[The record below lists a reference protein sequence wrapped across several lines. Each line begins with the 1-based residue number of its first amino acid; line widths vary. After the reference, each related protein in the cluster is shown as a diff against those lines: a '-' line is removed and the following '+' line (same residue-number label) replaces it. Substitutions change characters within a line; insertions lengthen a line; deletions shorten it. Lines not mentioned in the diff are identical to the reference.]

1 MLAWAGNYW
10 SVALYIMAVSLISF
24 VSVYLATETFRGVL
38 IEELAREPGAEA
50 GRAEQRPSGEHLV
63 LKEES
68 MRRTVTAENAPE
80 PAGPYS
86 HAVVANGFVFISGQ
100 GPVDPETGTMPD
112 AFADQVR
119 QTFRNVRTILEAA
132 GTSLD
137 NVVKVNAYVTD
148 LTRFSEFNEVYR
160 EFFQQDPPART
171 TVGASLLGFLVEVDC
186 VATLEEA
193 G

>member
-1 MLAWAGNYW
+1 MKKT
-10 SVALYIMAVSLISF
+10 VMA
-24 VSVYLATETFRGVL
+24 EKG
-38 IEELAREPGAEA
+38 P
-50 GRAEQRPSGEHLV
+50 
-63 LKEES
+63 K
-68 MRRTVTAENAPE
+68 

-119 QTFRNVRTILEAA
+119 QTLRNVQTILEAA

-148 LTRFSEFNEVYR
+148 LTRFQEFNEVYR

-186 VATLEEA
+186 VASIEEA

>member
-1 MLAWAGNYW
+1 MKKT
-10 SVALYIMAVSLISF
+10 VM
-24 VSVYLATETFRGVL
+24 TEKG
-38 IEELAREPGAEA
+38 P
-50 GRAEQRPSGEHLV
+50 
-63 LKEES
+63 K
-68 MRRTVTAENAPE
+68 

-119 QTFRNVRTILEAA
+119 QTLRNVQTILEAA

-148 LTRFSEFNEVYR
+148 LTRFQEFNEVYS

-186 VATLEEA
+186 VASLEEA
-193 G
+193 

>member
-1 MLAWAGNYW
+1 
-10 SVALYIMAVSLISF
+10 
-24 VSVYLATETFRGVL
+24 
-38 IEELAREPGAEA
+38 
-50 GRAEQRPSGEHLV
+50 
-63 LKEES
+63 
-68 MRRTVTAENAPE
+68 
-80 PAGPYS
+80 
-86 HAVVANGFVFISGQ
+86 
-100 GPVDPETGTMPD
+100 MPD

-137 NVVKVNAYVTD
+137 NIVKVNAYVTD

-186 VATLEEA
+186 VAALEEA

>member
-1 MLAWAGNYW
+1 M
-10 SVALYIMAVSLISF
+10 
-24 VSVYLATETFRGVL
+24 
-38 IEELAREPGAEA
+38 
-50 GRAEQRPSGEHLV
+50 
-63 LKEES
+63 K
-68 MRRTVTAENAPE
+68 RTVMAEKGPK

-100 GPVDPETGTMPD
+100 GPVDPGTGTMPD

-119 QTFRNVRTILEAA
+119 QTLRNVQTILEAA

-148 LTRFSEFNEVYR
+148 LTRFQEFNEVYR

-171 TVGASLLGFLVEVDC
+171 TVGSSLLGFLVEVDC
-186 VATLEEA
+186 IASIEEA

>member
-1 MLAWAGNYW
+1 MKKT
-10 SVALYIMAVSLISF
+10 VMA
-24 VSVYLATETFRGVL
+24 EKG
-38 IEELAREPGAEA
+38 P
-50 GRAEQRPSGEHLV
+50 
-63 LKEES
+63 K
-68 MRRTVTAENAPE
+68 

-100 GPVDPETGTMPD
+100 GPVDPETNTMPD

-119 QTFRNVRTILEAA
+119 QTLRNVQTILEAA

-148 LTRFSEFNEVYR
+148 LTRFQEFNEVYE

-186 VATLEEA
+186 VASLEEA
-193 G
+193 

>member
-1 MLAWAGNYW
+1 MKKT
-10 SVALYIMAVSLISF
+10 VMA
-24 VSVYLATETFRGVL
+24 EKG
-38 IEELAREPGAEA
+38 P
-50 GRAEQRPSGEHLV
+50 
-63 LKEES
+63 K
-68 MRRTVTAENAPE
+68 

-100 GPVDPETGTMPD
+100 GPVGPDTGTMPD

-119 QTFRNVRTILEAA
+119 QTLRNVQTILEAA

-148 LTRFSEFNEVYR
+148 LTRFQEFNEVYG

-171 TVGASLLGFLVEVDC
+171 TVGSSLLGFLVEVDC
-186 VATLEEA
+186 IASIEEA